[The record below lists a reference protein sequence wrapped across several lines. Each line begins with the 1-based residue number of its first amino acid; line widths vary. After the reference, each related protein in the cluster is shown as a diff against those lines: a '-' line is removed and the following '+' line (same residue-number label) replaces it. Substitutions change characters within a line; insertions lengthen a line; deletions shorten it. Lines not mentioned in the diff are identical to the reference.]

1 MNRLQLFLALRKHRS
16 LAEERAID
24 LERNKVAKWLIRVGE
39 AFVVIYLL
47 LGAIGFAL
55 AANDCRTL
63 SAIEFLFC
71 LSPFIILLD
80 FFIRFIGQQTP
91 SQIIKP
97 YILLPIPKYTCID
110 FFIIGQML
118 NLSNLAW
125 FVMIVPYCIMSVLFG
140 YGFLPCVGIL
150 FVFWLMELC
159 VSQFYLIVRTLI
171 NDTLLW
177 WALPTGVILMA
188 LLPGCHFENTACI
201 ASDFSSFYDI
211 GDFCLFYSG
220 IGTGIESGN
229 AWPYAVLIALTAV
242 LFFINRKVQYGHI
255 RAELSH
261 TEKVVTVSR
270 TDRLNF
276 LDRLGETGIYLG
288 LEIKTNLRNKNPRKS
303 LIMGIG
309 IIVLFSLIIIFTD
322 VYDAYYMAN
331 FWCLYD
337 FTIFGAMT
345 LVGIMCYE
353 GNFIDGLMVRREN
366 ILQILRAKYLFNCLM
381 LLLPFILLLPTV
393 ISGKWSLLMVTSYG
407 VFTAGFQFFLFF
419 QLAVTNRTTRPL
431 NTKFISKSG
440 MENSSWQFIVE
451 MFCLFVP
458 VIFVSVIQA
467 LFNETI
473 AYIVMLVIGVVFIA
487 THRLWLR
494 NIYNRFMKRR
504 YGNMAG
510 FRASR

>member
-1 MNRLQLFLALRKHRS
+1 MNRLELFRTLRKHRS
-16 LAEERAID
+16 LAEKRAID
-24 LERNKVAKWLIRVGE
+24 LEKNKAAKWIIYLAE
-39 AFVVIYLL
+39 AFVAIYLL
-47 LGAIGFAL
+47 MGALGLAF
-55 AANDCRTL
+55 AANECRTM

-71 LSPFIILLD
+71 LTPFIMLVD

-110 FFIIGQML
+110 FFILGQML
-118 NLSNLAW
+118 SVSNFAW

-150 FVFWLMELC
+150 FTFWVIELC

-177 WALPTGVILMA
+177 WALPIGVILIA
-188 LLPGCHFENTACI
+188 SLPGCHFENIGSI
-201 ASDFSSFYDI
+201 AGDFGSFYDF
-211 GDFCLFYSG
+211 GDLCLFYGG
-220 IGTGIESGN
+220 IGAGIEGGRV
-229 AWPYAVLIALTAV
+229 WPYAVFTALTTV
-242 LFFINRKVQYGHI
+242 LFFINRKVQFGHI
-255 RAELSH
+255 KAELSH
-261 TEKVVTVSR
+261 TEKIVTVSR
-270 TDRLNF
+270 TDRLKF
-276 LDRLGETGIYLG
+276 LNRLGETGIYLG

-309 IIVLFSLIIIFTD
+309 IIILFSLIIIFTD
-322 VYDAYYMAN
+322 VYDSFYMAN

-393 ISGKWSLLMVTSYG
+393 ISGKWSLLMVVSYG

-431 NTKFISKSG
+431 NTKFISKNG

-451 MFCLFVP
+451 MFCLFIP

-467 LFNETI
+467 LFNGTV
-473 AYIVMLVIGVVFIA
+473 AYIIMLAIGLVFIA

-504 YGNMAG
+504 YKNMAG